1 MTKNYTQKGYRI
13 GRKTNSLKRNKS
25 MPKNKL
31 AEVIGYDDIDME
43 EYTRIYNDLSF
54 KFHDVIQTYEN
65 LPSKMHRALYLEGM
79 LNHIFTNFYDDTDF
93 KFTTDEIAVCTID
106 QMKATEW
113 LIQNRNNGTLPT
125 QRGLN

>member
-13 GRKTNSLKRNKS
+13 GRKTNSLKRNKT

-31 AEVIGYDDIDME
+31 AETIGYDDIDME
-43 EYTRIYNDLSF
+43 EYTRIYNDLSY

-65 LPSKMHRALYLEGM
+65 LPSKKHRALYLEGM
-79 LNHIFTNFYDDTDF
+79 LNHIFTNFFDDNDF
-93 KFTTDEIAVCTID
+93 KFTTDEIAVCTLD